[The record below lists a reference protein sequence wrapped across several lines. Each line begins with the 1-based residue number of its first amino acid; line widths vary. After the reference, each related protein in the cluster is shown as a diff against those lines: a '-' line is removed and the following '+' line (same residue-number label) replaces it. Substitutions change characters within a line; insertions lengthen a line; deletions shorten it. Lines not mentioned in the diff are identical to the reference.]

1 MKRVLASHPVAAAL
15 VLLFL
20 LCSAAAAQDAAAQDA
35 AAQDAAAQD
44 AAAQDAAAQDAAA
57 QDADAQDADAQD
69 ADAQDGQALVRNPY
83 TDDIRVRA
91 NTDSTRYRIGD
102 WIPLRIEI
110 EAPATWTL
118 NMPVTDEDI
127 VNGEFVASDDPDRTI
142 EDERQQLRQKLTVT
156 VFDTGR
162 IAIGVIVRYRVPGDT
177 TTYTAV
183 SNSIDMQ
190 ITTVE
195 LDTTQ
200 SYRDIKDVM
209 DVSLTIWDYLMI
221 AGIILLAALLL
232 WFGWRW
238 YRGRRGRE
246 EAVEEPPAP
255 EIPPAVIALSD
266 LSALRGQRLWQEGR
280 HKEYQSRLTDILRTY
295 VERRFNVPAMEHPTS
310 EIMPDVAMIGLPT
323 EMVDRFEHVLQTA
336 DRTKFARYT
345 PTAEEHESGMQF
357 AVEFVE
363 STRDDADV

>member
-1 MKRVLASHPVAAAL
+1 MKNVRRSHLFAAAIAA
-15 VLLFL
+15 LLL
-20 LCSAAAAQDAAAQDA
+20 LCAPVAAQDAAAQDA
-35 AAQDAAAQD
+35 AAPAP
-44 AAAQDAAAQDAAA
+44 
-57 QDADAQDADAQD
+57 
-69 ADAQDGQALVRNPY
+69 NPHANE
-83 TDDIRVRA
+83 IRVRA
-91 NTDSTRYRIGD
+91 NVDSTRYRIGE
-102 WIPLRIEI
+102 WILLRLDI
-110 EAPATWTL
+110 EAPEEWTL
-118 NMPVTDEDI
+118 NTPVADEDI
-127 VNGEFVASDDPDRTI
+127 VNGEFVAAEDPEKTV
-142 EDERQQLRQKLTVT
+142 EGERQRLEQEITVT

-162 IAIGVIVRYRVPGDT
+162 ISVGAIVRYRVPGDT
-177 TTYTAV
+177 TTYAAV

-200 SYRDIKDVM
+200 SYRDIKTVM

-238 YRGRRGRE
+238 YRGRRSRE
-246 EAVEEPPAP
+246 ETVEEPPAP
-255 EIPPAVIALSD
+255 ELPPGVVALND
-266 LSALRGQRLWQEGR
+266 LDALRAQRLWQDGR

-295 VERRFNVPAMEHPTS
+295 VERRFKVPAMEHPTS
-310 EIMPDVAMIGLPT
+310 EIMPEVAMVGLPT
-323 EMVDRFEHVLQTA
+323 AAVDRFERVLQTA

-345 PTAEEHESGMQF
+345 PTADEHESGMQF